1 MKCEVIRDDLE
12 VSPAYAD
19 LPELQDRIVRIE
31 KMRNGAMTPIP
42 FWRRGAV
49 LEHPEAYKLVRQGCA
64 VPADEACAIRA
75 CRSPSE
81 IRLAQKAYE
90 RVNRGI
96 APEDYEKFDAGII
109 LGYTPDGD
117 YIPGPNFNL
126 LKTETAGDEEEE

>member
-1 MKCEVIRDDLE
+1 MKCEVIREDLE

-31 KMRNGAMTPIP
+31 KLRNGALRLIP
-42 FWRRGAV
+42 FWKRGAV

-75 CRSPSE
+75 NRNPSE

-96 APEDYEKFDAGII
+96 HPEDYDKFDAGII
-109 LGYTPDGD
+109 LGYTPTGD
-117 YIPGPNFNL
+117 YVPGPNWNL
-126 LKTETAGDEEEE
+126 LKQTEDDDEEDE